1 MVGFCLCSCHN
12 VAQPSEEW
20 YAEYKDKFWG
30 FIKPNVSYQV
40 LAFIRKIES
49 AAIERERQRMTDEV
63 VDWYTLAPEYR
74 TKERLLAVIK
84 KIKS

>member
-1 MVGFCLCSCHN
+1 M
-12 VAQPSEEW
+12 AQPSEEW